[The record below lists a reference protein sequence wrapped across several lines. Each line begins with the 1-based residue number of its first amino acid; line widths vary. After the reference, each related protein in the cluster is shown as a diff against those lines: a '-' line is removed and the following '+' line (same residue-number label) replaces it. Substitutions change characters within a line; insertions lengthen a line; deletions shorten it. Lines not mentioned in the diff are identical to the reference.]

1 MKVLFLRAVENVA
14 QPGEIKEVAN
24 GFARNFLFPKQ
35 LAVAATP
42 AMLKQHQAAID
53 QERKRLARESE
64 RLQALAHQLAEAR
77 VTIPARAGSE
87 GRLYG
92 SVTASDI
99 AAALAAQHAVT
110 IDRRD
115 IILEEPLRRLGEYE
129 VTVRLRRELTP
140 KVKVVIVPEA
150 TEASA

>member
-24 GFARNFLFPKQ
+24 GFARNYLFPKQ

-53 QERKRLARESE
+53 QEKKRLARESE
-64 RLQALAHQLAEAR
+64 RLQALAHQLAEAS
-77 VTIPARAGSE
+77 VTISARAGSE

-129 VTVRLRRELTP
+129 VTVRLRRDLTP

-150 TEASA
+150 AEASA